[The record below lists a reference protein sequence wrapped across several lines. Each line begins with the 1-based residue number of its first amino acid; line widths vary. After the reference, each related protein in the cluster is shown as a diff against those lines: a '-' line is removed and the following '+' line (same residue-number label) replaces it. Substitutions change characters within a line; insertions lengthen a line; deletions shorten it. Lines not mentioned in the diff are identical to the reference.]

1 MTLTIRLAIPYDAHS
16 IHESHMRS
24 IREICIQD
32 HGRAEVLGW
41 GYREFN
47 PKLFETLKDNGN
59 ESEIWVAEYNHQV
72 EWHGFIRR
80 ISHETSHICSLYIT
94 PTILNQGCGGTLLNR
109 LLAKARDWNVKIISL
124 QSTITAHA
132 FYQHHGFVNTGP
144 CSTTEVA
151 GSKVRYYP
159 MELEL
164 N

>member
-1 MTLTIRLAIPYDAHS
+1 MTHTRFMSPTCDLFERSVFKIMVEQRFLAGVIENS
-16 IHESHMRS
+16 T
-24 IREICIQD
+24 QN
-32 HGRAEVLGW
+32 
-41 GYREFN
+41 F
-47 PKLFETLKDNGN
+47 FETLKDNGN

-80 ISHETSHICSLYIT
+80 ISHETSHIRSLYIT